1 MSTRDAWPGQEHRSA
16 EDRSPASNWLLLTVL
31 AGLGA
36 ASPLA
41 TDMYVPGLPDM
52 ARSLGASSAGTQL
65 TLTAFL
71 LGVIVGQLVLGPMS
85 DMVGRR
91 PVLLLG
97 TFTFAV
103 FSLGCAFAPTIEAMT
118 VLRFGQGVAGAAGI
132 VVGRAVVVDLFHGP
146 ELSRVYA
153 ALSGIGALGPVLA
166 PVLGGGLLAV
176 APWRFVFVVLALAG
190 VALMLG
196 IARGVP
202 ESLPRGRRTEGGA
215 GGALRATGAVAVRP
229 GVLVPVLTMGCTG
242 AATFAYIAGA
252 TFVLHDLLHLS
263 PAMSSLV
270 YGVNALGSLGASLL
284 YGRLARR
291 HRPETLMAVG
301 AAAGLAGQLVLLTL
315 TSGGGGGLW
324 ATWLCLLVSVS
335 SFGFLFPSLT
345 TVGQSR
351 GRDAPGATSALLGAA
366 QFTFGAA
373 ASPLIGLFGT
383 RSAAPMALV
392 MGAFLA
398 LATVGAVVCLR
409 QESPVFVTGGRS
421 T

>member
-1 MSTRDAWPGQEHRSA
+1 MSARRVRAGRQDPSA
-16 EDRSPASNWLLLTVL
+16 KDRLPASHGLLLAVL

-41 TDMYVPGLPDM
+41 TDMYVPGLPEM
-52 ARSLGASSAGTQL
+52 ARSLGTSSTGTQL

-71 LGVIVGQLVLGPMS
+71 VGVIVGQLVLGPMS

-97 TFTFAV
+97 TSAFAV
-103 FSLGCAFAPTIEAMT
+103 FSLGCALAPTIETMT

-146 ELSRVYA
+146 RLSRVYA

-166 PVLGGGLLAV
+166 PVLGGALLAA
-176 APWRFVFVVLALAG
+176 APWRFVFVALTLAG
-190 VALMLG
+190 AVLTLG
-196 IARGVP
+196 IVRGVP
-202 ESLPRGRRTEGGA
+202 ESLPHGRRTQGGVS
-215 GGALRATGAVAVRP
+215 GMLRAAGAVARRP
-229 GVLVPVLTMGCTG
+229 AVLVPVLTMGCTG

-252 TFVLHDLLHLS
+252 TFVLHDVLHLS
-263 PAMSSLV
+263 PAMSSVV
-270 YGVNALGSLGASLL
+270 YGVNALGNLGASLL

-291 HRPETLMAVG
+291 HRPETLTVVG
-301 AAAGLAGQLVLLTL
+301 AAAGLAGQLVLLVLASTG
-315 TSGGGGGLW
+315 SSGLW
-324 ATWLCLLVSVS
+324 GTWLCLLVSVS

-366 QFTFGAA
+366 QFAFGAA
-373 ASPLIGLFGT
+373 AAPLVGLFGS
-383 RSAAPMALV
+383 RDAVPMALV

-398 LATVGAVVCLR
+398 LATVGAIVCLR
-409 QESPVFVTGGRS
+409 QNPAEPMRGNGA
-421 T
+421 

>member
-1 MSTRDAWPGQEHRSA
+1 M
-16 EDRSPASNWLLLTVL
+16 ASHGLLLAVL

-52 ARSLGASSAGTQL
+52 ARSLGTTSAGTQL
-65 TLTAFL
+65 SLTAFL

-91 PVLLLG
+91 PVLLAG
-97 TFTFAV
+97 TSAFAL
-103 FSLGCAFAPTIEAMT
+103 FGLGCALAPTIEAMT
-118 VLRFGQGVAGAAGI
+118 ALRFGQGLAGAAGI
-132 VVGRAVVVDLFHGP
+132 VVGRAVLVDLFHGA

-153 ALSGIGALGPVLA
+153 VLSGIGALGPVLA

-176 APWRFVFVVLALAG
+176 APWRFVFVALALAG
-190 VALMLG
+190 AVLTVG

-202 ESLPRGRRTEGGA
+202 ESLARERRTGGGVA
-215 GGALRATGAVAVRP
+215 GALRATGRVAARP

-263 PAMSSLV
+263 PAMSSVV
-270 YGVNALGSLGASLL
+270 YGVNALGNLGGSLL

-291 HRPETLMAVG
+291 RRPETLMVAG
-301 AAAGLAGQLVLLTL
+301 AATGLAGQLVLLALVSTAG
-315 TSGGGGGLW
+315 SGLW
-324 ATWLCLLVSVS
+324 TTWGCLLVSVA

-366 QFTFGAA
+366 QFAFGAA
-373 ASPLIGLFGT
+373 ASPLVGLFGT

-398 LATVGAVVCLR
+398 LATVGAAICRR
-409 QESPVFVTGGRS
+409 QSGTQPAVGQ
-421 T
+421 